1 MANEGGKGGD
11 LERQRGAWEGKDG
24 GVEGEEVESKC
35 DGILAC
41 HRGEQGDVVVLPS
54 PTSAASKMR
63 NRSIIRY
70 IGLQLQKREG
80 RKEGRKEGTRPIIEN
95 RKEGRGRRKR

>member
-1 MANEGGKGGD
+1 MANEGGKEGD

-41 HRGEQGDVVVLPS
+41 HRGEQGDVVVLSS
-54 PTSAASKMR
+54 PTDGCGVQNAKPKHYPIYRTATAEEREK
-63 NRSIIRY
+63 
-70 IGLQLQKREG
+70 EG
-80 RKEGRKEGTRPIIEN
+80 RKEGRNTPHY
-95 RKEGRGRRKR
+95 RK